1 MPEPTL
7 VGRIARAQTV
17 TAAIALLA
25 VVLLSILGVI
35 LLVAQDRDR
44 SLTTVAGSTARSLL
58 EYSKEGPLDAAGVHH
73 EVEEHRWEHIRVQVL
88 TAKGG
93 TVTAIGEGPSL
104 QARADGECRDDS
116 AHRVCERRGG
126 PFIVLASTSL
136 EDGRRTILT
145 YLAVLL
151 GTALLVLFGVAVSS
165 RSLARRGLA
174 PLAAFSRRLD
184 EVRPGEGQRMN
195 QNWEVAE
202 IDNLRDRFD
211 DLLGRVDATV
221 ARERRF
227 SAQASHELRTPLTV
241 LRGELELL
249 ASDPSD
255 AVSAAGRALASTE
268 SLSRLVEAL
277 MLFCR
282 AESKFQEQDLD
293 MVDFGEVVEHALAA
307 FQPRSAADP
316 RIRANT
322 TQAEL
327 LVLGDPHLLGR
338 AVSNLVDNALKY
350 GATEGSISV
359 SLDIHDRHAELRV
372 EDRGPGIDREA
383 RERIFEPFFRCGD
396 ARAQRDGHG
405 LGLPFARAVA
415 RAHGGDVQFRPN
427 DPQGSV
433 FVLTLPIASDAVRA
447 A

>member
-1 MPEPTL
+1 
-7 VGRIARAQTV
+7 VA
-17 TAAIALLA
+17 TAAALSA
-25 VVLLSILGVI
+25 VVLLSMLGVM

-58 EYSKEGPLDAAGVHH
+58 EYSQDGPLDAAAVHH
-73 EVEEHRWEHIRVQVL
+73 EVEEHRWERIRVQVL
-88 TAKGG
+88 AATGG

-104 QARADGECRDDS
+104 AARADGECRDDGGQ
-116 AHRVCERRGG
+116 RVCERRGG

-136 EDGRRTILT
+136 ADGQRTVLT
-145 YLAVLL
+145 YLAVLV
-151 GTALLVLFGVAVSS
+151 GMALLVLSGVALSS
-165 RSLARRGLA
+165 RTLAQRGLA

-184 EVRPGEGQRMN
+184 EVRPGEGERMN
-195 QNWEVAE
+195 QSWGVAE
-202 IDNLRDRFD
+202 IDNLSGRFD
-211 DLLGRVDATV
+211 KLLGRVDATV

-249 ASDPSD
+249 ASDPKD
-255 AVSAAGRALASTE
+255 APLAAERALASTE

-293 MVDFGEVVEHALAA
+293 VLDFGEIVDESLHA
-307 FQPRSAADP
+307 FQSRSSSDP
-316 RIRANT
+316 RLRSSVT
-322 TQAEL
+322 SAEV

-338 AVSNLVDNALKY
+338 AVWNLVDNALKY
-350 GATEGSISV
+350 GATAGAV
-359 SLDIHDRHAELRV
+359 TVNLDIQDGRAELRV
-372 EDRGPGIDREA
+372 EDHGPGIERESQ
-383 RERIFEPFFRCGD
+383 ERIFEPFFRCG
-396 ARAQRDGHG
+396 AVRAQRDGHG

-415 RAHGGDVQFRPN
+415 RAHGGDVHFRPN
-427 DPQGSV
+427 DPQGAV
-433 FVLTLPIASDAVRA
+433 FVLTVPIASDAVRA